1 MSRYSEE
8 FPVPLS
14 KEEAELAVKEA
25 VSSCGWG
32 VKSQEPGRLVPRIGI
47 GITRM
52 PSSIEALITG
62 DDDSATI
69 VLNGKISGIG
79 PLQKRHITAEV
90 GKFRNA
96 VDVAISRME
105 SR

>member
-8 FPVPLS
+8 FTVPLS

-25 VSSCGWG
+25 ISNCGWG
-32 VKSQEPGRLVPRIGI
+32 VKSREPGRIVPRIGI

-52 PSSIEALITG
+52 PSSIEAVVSG
-62 DDDSATI
+62 GDSATI

-90 GKFRNA
+90 GKLRNA
-96 VDVAISRME
+96 VDVAVSRME